1 MNRDIRIIT
10 NHVCET
16 NDYIDH
22 FYVST
27 WGVCHL
33 STREGQQELNRVLLV
48 FFTYLYKRSTRCPH
62 VSKVLIVTKK

>member
-1 MNRDIRIIT
+1 MNRDIRMIT

-27 WGVCHL
+27 WGFATYQPEKVNKN
-33 STREGQQELNRVLLV
+33 STE
-48 FFTYLYKRSTRCPH
+48 FS
-62 VSKVLIVTKK
+62 